1 MNQKRTT
8 ATIKNIFTG
17 FIQKLITLVCV
28 FISRKLFIQYIGIDY
43 LGINSL
49 FANILSV
56 LSMADLG
63 FGVAIAYSLY
73 KPLAEKDYE
82 TIRGLIKYYRK
93 IYNIIAGAIFSI
105 GLLLIPFLDY
115 LVNLESDIPNL
126 TLYYVIFL
134 AQTSVSYLFVYK
146 AALLNADQKSYIINN
161 LFAATSIVTT
171 ALQILAIVIYKEY
184 IVYIIIQLFAVVAQN
199 VAISIKTNRVYPF
212 LQIKEHIQTN
222 KNIKSEITKNIS
234 SIFIYKTSTVLMN
247 SVDNILISKM
257 IGTVILG
264 MYTNYL
270 EVVTGIF
277 AFLNIVFSS
286 VTASIGNLVLEKN
299 NEKSYLVFKAMQM
312 ISFYLSA
319 IIIASLMIS
328 YQTIIRIWIGPE
340 YQLSDSTV
348 AFICLNFYLSIC
360 VMPLW
365 SYREACGIYMKTKYI
380 MLIAAGLNLILSII
394 LGYFIGLEGIIAA
407 SVISRLVTYFWYEP
421 KILFET
427 IFIQKLKLYFIPF
440 VTNISLVTITI
451 YGFWFI
457 LRHCL
462 VDATIWNIALINIC
476 LGMILTA
483 VYYLLYKNKEE
494 YLYVKKTLMIAVKR

>member
-171 ALQILAIVIYKEY
+171 ALQILAIVIYK
-184 IVYIIIQLFAVVAQN
+184 
-199 VAISIKTNRVYPF
+199 
-212 LQIKEHIQTN
+212 
-222 KNIKSEITKNIS
+222 
-234 SIFIYKTSTVLMN
+234 
-247 SVDNILISKM
+247 
-257 IGTVILG
+257 
-264 MYTNYL
+264 
-270 EVVTGIF
+270 
-277 AFLNIVFSS
+277 
-286 VTASIGNLVLEKN
+286 
-299 NEKSYLVFKAMQM
+299 
-312 ISFYLSA
+312 
-319 IIIASLMIS
+319 
-328 YQTIIRIWIGPE
+328 
-340 YQLSDSTV
+340 
-348 AFICLNFYLSIC
+348 
-360 VMPLW
+360 
-365 SYREACGIYMKTKYI
+365 
-380 MLIAAGLNLILSII
+380 
-394 LGYFIGLEGIIAA
+394 
-407 SVISRLVTYFWYEP
+407 
-421 KILFET
+421 
-427 IFIQKLKLYFIPF
+427 
-440 VTNISLVTITI
+440 
-451 YGFWFI
+451 
-457 LRHCL
+457 
-462 VDATIWNIALINIC
+462 
-476 LGMILTA
+476 
-483 VYYLLYKNKEE
+483 
-494 YLYVKKTLMIAVKR
+494 